1 MFIEIK
7 WWRIYKTSNNSI
19 NSLEWNTVL
28 ERWPFLDTE
37 SKILSTGKYSI
48 NEKTWLISLA
58 EEIKEEKIKE
68 QKAKEIGAK
77 ASLSDQ
83 LNLLADVCY
92 ILTEW
97 MTEPKILEARKTLED
112 IREIL
117 NK

>member
-1 MFIEIK
+1 MIKTEILEKAWKFFAIEVEDS
-7 WWRIYKTSNNSI
+7 T
-19 NSLEWNTVL
+19 
-28 ERWPFLDTE
+28 
-37 SKILSTGKYSI
+37 ILNRK
-48 NEKTWLISLA
+48 EISA
-58 EEIKEEKIKE
+58 EIKESVSSGFKKIDIIEGEIVLTDDIETINKKIKE
-68 QKAKEIGAK
+68 QKAKDIDAK

-112 IREIL
+112 IRTIL